1 MNAAPR
7 RKPPTNSGLV
17 LTPNVEPIR
26 SAPLPAEDEPTPQPV
41 EAEISPEP
49 PTLQAVPTTVV
60 DEPASAPKA
69 AKAPRRRAARPT
81 PDEGTKGPEDR
92 IRPSNVHVPTTLV
105 DLLEAKRQTSGLT
118 TGELILVAIEETV
131 SKGKLEELIHPG
143 KTVGGTLFAARP
155 SNRAAAHEAGH
166 KAPVNY
172 RLREGDYVV
181 LDELVAQ
188 YKAPSRNHLIV
199 AALKGYLG

>member
-7 RKPPTNSGLV
+7 RKLPTSSGLT

-26 SAPLPAEDEPTPQPV
+26 SAPAPVDENPPAPAIDEEAPAEAPTLTAVAV
-41 EAEISPEP
+41 EAARTGSEP
-49 PTLQAVPTTVV
+49 K
-60 DEPASAPKA
+60 PAKA
-69 AKAPRRRAARPT
+69 ARRRSTRPA
-81 PDEGTKGPEDR
+81 PDEGTKVPEDR
-92 IRPSNVHVPTTLV
+92 IRPSNVHVPTALV
-105 DLLEAKRQTSGLT
+105 DLLEAKRQSSGLT
-118 TGELILVAIEETV
+118 TGELILEAIEETV
-131 SKGKLEELIHPG
+131 SKGKLEDLIHPG

-181 LDELVAQ
+181 LDELVAKF
-188 YKAPSRNHLIV
+188 KAPSRNHLIV
-199 AALKGYLG
+199 AALKGYLS